1 MKKIRNFALAAIGIA
16 VFAVSCKKD
25 DPITPNNPDPTG
37 NSQALKNYFSDKEAD
52 AVQTFTIDAT
62 MYQSITGSKGTVVNF
77 SPNTFVS
84 ADGVTITGNVEIK
97 LIEIYKKS
105 DMIRLNKPTM
115 GNLPGGGMDQLI
127 SGGEMKI
134 TASQNGEEVF
144 LAPGVNYTVV
154 APAPNGIDPNMSA
167 FYGDESGDTLTWNQ
181 ADSSLVFGEQGS
193 YYGFFDSLS
202 WVNFDYFWNNPNP
215 QTTVQVQ
222 IPEGYTNQT
231 CAVFVSYDGL
241 NSVSTFYNYSGGVY
255 TTAPNYTLPIGTEVH
270 FVAMAI
276 IGGVPHVAI
285 VPSTIVDNHL
295 EVITELTETTDSQ
308 FETDLN
314 NLP

>member
-1 MKKIRNFALAAIGIA
+1 MKKIRSFALAAVGIA

-37 NSQALKNYFSDKEAD
+37 NNQALSNYFNDREENST
-52 AVQTFTIDAT
+52 QTFTIDAT
-62 MYQSITGSKGTVVNF
+62 LNQSITGVNGTVVNF
-77 SPNTFVS
+77 YPNSFVTS
-84 ADGVTITGNVEIK
+84 DGTPVIGNVEIK

-105 DMIRLNKPTM
+105 DMIRMNKPTM
-115 GNLPGGGMDQLI
+115 GNLPGGGMAPLI
-127 SGGEMKI
+127 SGGEFKV
-134 TASQNGEEVF
+134 TASQNGQEVF
-144 LAPGVNYTVV
+144 LAPGMNYNVI
-154 APAPNGIDPNMSA
+154 APAPNGVDPNMEI
-167 FYGDESGDTLTWNQ
+167 FYGNESGDTLTWNQ

-193 YYGFFDSLS
+193 YYGYFDSLN
-202 WVNFDYFWNNPNP
+202 WINFDYFMNNPNP
-215 QTTVQVQ
+215 QTTVRVQ
-222 IPEGYTNQT
+222 IPAGYTNQT
-231 CAVFVSYDGL
+231 CAVFVSFDGL
-241 NSVSTFYNYSGGVY
+241 NSISTFYNYSGGIY

-276 IGGVPHVAI
+276 IGGVPQVAI

-295 EVITELTETTDSQ
+295 EVITELTATTDSQ

>member
-37 NSQALKNYFSDKEAD
+37 NSQALKNYFSNKEAN

-62 MYQSITGSKGTVVNF
+62 LSQSITGTNGTVVNF
-77 SPNTFVS
+77 YPNSFVTS
-84 ADGVTITGNVEIK
+84 DGTPVTGNVEIK

-105 DMIRLNKPTM
+105 DMIRMNKPTM
-115 GNLPGGGMDQLI
+115 GNLPGGGMAPLI
-127 SGGEMKI
+127 SGGEFKV
-134 TASQNGEEVF
+134 TASQNGQEVL
-144 LAPGVNYTVV
+144 LAPGMSYNLI
-154 APAPNGIDPNMSA
+154 APAPNGIDPNMEI
-167 FYGDESGDTLTWNQ
+167 FYGNESGDTLTWNQ

-193 YYGFFDSLS
+193 YYGYFDSLN
-202 WVNFDYFWNNPNP
+202 WVNFDYFMNDPNP

-222 IPEGYTNQT
+222 IPTGFTNQT
-231 CAVFVSYDGL
+231 CAMYVSFDGL
-241 NSVSTFYNYSGGVY
+241 NSITSFYNYSGGIY
-255 TTAPNYTLPIGTEVH
+255 TSAPNYTLPIGTEVH

-295 EVITELTETTDSQ
+295 EVITELTATTDSQ

>member
-37 NSQALKNYFSDKEAD
+37 NSQALKNYFSDKEAN

-62 MYQSITGSKGTVVNF
+62 LNQSITGSNGTVVNF
-77 SPNTFVS
+77 YPNSFVTS
-84 ADGVTITGNVEIK
+84 NGTPVTGNVEIK

-105 DMIRLNKPTM
+105 DMIRMNKPTM
-115 GNLPGGGMDQLI
+115 GNLFGGGMAPLI
-127 SGGEMKI
+127 SGGEFKV
-134 TASQNGEEVF
+134 TASQNGQEVF
-144 LAPGVNYTVV
+144 LAPGMSYNVI
-154 APAPNGIDPNMSA
+154 APAPNGIDPNMEI
-167 FYGDESGDTLTWNQ
+167 FYGNESGDTLTWNQ

-193 YYGFFDSLS
+193 YYGYFDSLN
-202 WVNFDYFWNNPNP
+202 WVNFDYFMNDPNP

-222 IPEGYTNQT
+222 IPTGFTNQT
-231 CAVFVSYDGL
+231 CAMYVSFDGL
-241 NSVSTFYNYSGGVY
+241 NSITSFYNYSGGIY
-255 TTAPNYTLPIGTEVH
+255 TSAPNYTLPIGTEVH

-295 EVITELTETTDSQ
+295 EVITELTATTDSQ

>member
-37 NSQALKNYFSDKEAD
+37 NSQALKNYFSNKEAN

-62 MYQSITGSKGTVVNF
+62 LSQSITGTNGTVVNF
-77 SPNTFVS
+77 YPNSFVTS
-84 ADGVTITGNVEIK
+84 DGTPVTGNVEIK

-105 DMIRLNKPTM
+105 DMIRMNKPTM
-115 GNLPGGGMDQLI
+115 GNLPGGGMAPII
-127 SGGEMKI
+127 SGGEFKV
-134 TASQNGEEVF
+134 TASQNGQEVL
-144 LAPGVNYTVV
+144 LAPGMSYNLI
-154 APAPNGIDPNMSA
+154 APAPNGIDPNMEI
-167 FYGDESGDTLTWNQ
+167 FYGNESGDTLTWNQ

-193 YYGFFDSLS
+193 YYGYFDSLN
-202 WVNFDYFWNNPNP
+202 WVNFDYFMNDPNP

-222 IPEGYTNQT
+222 IPTGFTNQT
-231 CAVFVSYDGL
+231 CAMYVSFDGL
-241 NSVSTFYNYSGGVY
+241 NSITSFYNYSGGIY
-255 TTAPNYTLPIGTEVH
+255 TSAPNYTLPIGTEVH

-295 EVITELTETTDSQ
+295 EVITELTATTDSQ